1 MEDIGNIESIIQYEE
16 PIPTKDIMKVCILNH
31 SNTIKKMVVFQGS
44 MKPISKDN
52 DIFSEY
58 EQLQNNTTEFI
69 IQSSSMQLHP
79 DDSVHII
86 KKKILHEL
94 DMPLLSYSELYLFSK
109 KTISIHLHQL
119 YLEITKNETIP
130 LTKPIIGQL
139 LVNLEIVDKD
149 TLSYF
154 ANMEQP
160 TYTLVEFM
168 KGFSKHTYNIDISI
182 PIGRRFVKSR
192 ELLYSTNPFNVLHN
206 QELVF
211 HTTNNNALLSFEN
224 HLLLSYGNL
233 INNTLYVCTAD
244 DVFKYSDT
252 HSISSDYFIKLYY
265 PMLSK
270 LEILTTDEL
279 IKQKPNLIKDT
290 KKLMKPKLFKKYK
303 NIDTFYNLYNK
314 QPEKLPYSKNGINK
328 FHMVLHPITNII
340 LPLEYIF
347 KQVHATNDIPYIKY
361 NSGLRREPIY
371 RLYTNARTK
380 TGKKIPL
387 LSRTQIISFSK
398 NLNKPKQL
406 SFVTQY
412 TYENTTEF
420 IFIHINNNG
429 DVVIKGEC
437 KHHISAY
444 KLNILL
450 NNKINIIIS
459 QINRIIETSGY
470 TISTFNSIYDE
481 QVEIVNVSYICS
493 VPYTTPIKT
502 TELTTLM
509 SNMFHVYQPNINKG
523 AILRFTRVENYK
535 EMTAINSM
543 ITQIYKNT
551 NDWGTVKK
559 YIMDNFSFTN
569 EEAQQHIT
577 DYLNSHILLNGNYIN
592 KTVDI
597 AENPGFPC
605 LIHISNAYA
614 TPELTLDVSEITSIH
629 YIDVIHR
636 YFDTFLRVT
645 QYPDKSSISKDTLLK
660 KMAETSKIE
669 DVIIQ
674 EPIVAV
680 SSKGIQP
687 YSLQSSNIPTQI
699 DADTDVDDDGI
710 FFDDDD
716 DDDDDDDNN
725 SPKPAVKESINDNE
739 LLFQDD
745 SDSDDDNLFFGGN
758 RNFFDKMKKLEPTLF
773 RTKKDGR
780 YDSYARVCPSQSNR
794 QPVILTKEELEAM
807 DENSY
812 EVAMPYGSNPE
823 NKYWYVCP
831 RYWCLQT
838 NKPMTDKQV
847 ADGECGGKIIPSSK
861 SNNPPPGHYI
871 YEFTDERQHKDK
883 DNNYRQHRP
892 GFLGAKSHPD
902 SCLPCCFKEMNTTQ
916 QNIRRKEC
924 GVMDSEL
931 RGNPEV
937 VGKLINKQGKVEQ
950 TNPSNDDV
958 INTSNNTVDKP
969 VKEQRKGMNVLGHD
983 KFPIDAS
990 RWGFLPLSVE
1000 LFLRTDNSTSVTKNN
1015 PALIRQT
1022 ETPLLRYG
1030 VEYSHNQSFIACI
1043 ADIYT
1048 YHNNI
1053 NTPTIPE
1060 MRKIIASHITLDVYI
1075 KLNNGSIVSIF
1086 QPKKTSI
1093 SDITVEKYRTTKFY
1107 QSFNNLEN
1115 ISQNRFLKD
1124 TIASYQNFLNYLKND
1139 DSFIDHTYMWDIISS
1154 PDTGIFKDGIN
1165 IALIEIINHD
1175 ITNNVSLLCPTNS
1188 YTSRMF
1194 DIKKGTCILLKQDN
1208 IYEPIY
1214 LYGNTKISKHTKK
1227 NAVKIFYQQNTPSNL
1242 LNLFSII
1249 NKTTNKYCKP
1259 RPSMPDVYDYKTN
1272 ISAAEIYTI
1281 LQENRLIVENQ
1292 VRNYRGKTIAFI
1304 VKSRITDNN
1313 GFYIPTAPSSN
1324 IDNVN
1329 MIFTD
1334 EVEWQTYETT
1344 RDRLLQI
1351 SDKSQGK
1358 ILCKPQFKVTEDGLI
1373 VGIFTETNQFIQ
1385 ISEPV
1390 QDTIEDG
1397 IPKYQVHGYK
1407 DNEYYQADKS
1417 LSTDTSNDSI
1427 RTQTIRNISLETQ
1440 FYKLFRNKLR
1450 VLLSNYKYKTIRDE
1464 IVGII
1469 ENKQYLYNIKMK
1481 MLISIIQH
1489 TMNPHISFVDFD
1501 KDVLD
1506 KINDMN
1512 GLINKDDIIGLCSG
1526 KSNQLCIP
1534 KQNLISDNENE
1545 LLYYTRLTDELV
1557 RYNRI
1562 RLFILDPTKYLNIGD
1577 IEYDIN
1583 ADEIL
1588 SLYST
1593 IISENFDELIPMP
1606 TNKYIQNISY
1616 DFANPTTSNLPTSE
1630 NEITLEQQYNNST
1643 NASSNVLQKEC
1654 VSTVGDVIVDK
1665 SNWHL
1670 ILHDGAKEHVMNTS
1684 VQCSF
1689 YIILHIMK
1697 TYLQIDEN
1705 IHDIKKRLCSY
1716 YKPIIENYLLKLC
1729 DIFNN
1734 QGKSHVNMLKKKQIN
1749 IDVMIMGDD
1758 YMLTAIDYWVIS
1770 INMKLPIILFHSNS
1784 SLPFN
1789 NNLQWLRLAGDPEN
1803 DEFFF
1808 IRMISNNQYNLIT
1821 PPSMISDLIGFQ
1833 QLIESPS
1840 YTEHF
1845 KSFDDFIGDYEIA
1858 VPKLKI
1864 KAPRKKKA

>member
-31 SNTIKKMVVFQGS
+31 SNAIKKMVVFQGS

-130 LTKPIIGQL
+130 LTKSIIGQL

-279 IKQKPNLIKDT
+279 IKQKPTLIKDT

-371 RLYTNARTK
+371 RLYTNTRTK

-481 QVEIVNVSYICS
+481 QVEIVNISYICS
-493 VPYTTPIKT
+493 VPYTTPIKS

-674 EPIVAV
+674 EPIIAV

-716 DDDDDDDNN
+716 DDNDDNN

-745 SDSDDDNLFFGGN
+745 SDSDDDNLFVGGN
-758 RNFFDKMKKLEPTLF
+758 RNF
-773 RTKKDGR
+773 
-780 YDSYARVCPSQSNR
+780 
-794 QPVILTKEELEAM
+794 
-807 DENSY
+807 
-812 EVAMPYGSNPE
+812 
-823 NKYWYVCP
+823 
-831 RYWCLQT
+831 
-838 NKPMTDKQV
+838 
-847 ADGECGGKIIPSSK
+847 
-861 SNNPPPGHYI
+861 
-871 YEFTDERQHKDK
+871 
-883 DNNYRQHRP
+883 
-892 GFLGAKSHPD
+892 
-902 SCLPCCFKEMNTTQ
+902 
-916 QNIRRKEC
+916 
-924 GVMDSEL
+924 
-931 RGNPEV
+931 
-937 VGKLINKQGKVEQ
+937 LIK
-950 TNPSNDDV
+950 
-958 INTSNNTVDKP
+958 
-969 VKEQRKGMNVLGHD
+969 
-983 KFPIDAS
+983 
-990 RWGFLPLSVE
+990 
-1000 LFLRTDNSTSVTKNN
+1000 
-1015 PALIRQT
+1015 
-1022 ETPLLRYG
+1022 
-1030 VEYSHNQSFIACI
+1030 
-1043 ADIYT
+1043 
-1048 YHNNI
+1048 
-1053 NTPTIPE
+1053 
-1060 MRKIIASHITLDVYI
+1060 
-1075 KLNNGSIVSIF
+1075 
-1086 QPKKTSI
+1086 
-1093 SDITVEKYRTTKFY
+1093 
-1107 QSFNNLEN
+1107 
-1115 ISQNRFLKD
+1115 
-1124 TIASYQNFLNYLKND
+1124 
-1139 DSFIDHTYMWDIISS
+1139 
-1154 PDTGIFKDGIN
+1154 
-1165 IALIEIINHD
+1165 
-1175 ITNNVSLLCPTNS
+1175 
-1188 YTSRMF
+1188 
-1194 DIKKGTCILLKQDN
+1194 
-1208 IYEPIY
+1208 
-1214 LYGNTKISKHTKK
+1214 
-1227 NAVKIFYQQNTPSNL
+1227 
-1242 LNLFSII
+1242 
-1249 NKTTNKYCKP
+1249 
-1259 RPSMPDVYDYKTN
+1259 
-1272 ISAAEIYTI
+1272 
-1281 LQENRLIVENQ
+1281 
-1292 VRNYRGKTIAFI
+1292 
-1304 VKSRITDNN
+1304 
-1313 GFYIPTAPSSN
+1313 
-1324 IDNVN
+1324 
-1329 MIFTD
+1329 
-1334 EVEWQTYETT
+1334 
-1344 RDRLLQI
+1344 
-1351 SDKSQGK
+1351 
-1358 ILCKPQFKVTEDGLI
+1358 
-1373 VGIFTETNQFIQ
+1373 
-1385 ISEPV
+1385 
-1390 QDTIEDG
+1390 
-1397 IPKYQVHGYK
+1397 
-1407 DNEYYQADKS
+1407 
-1417 LSTDTSNDSI
+1417 
-1427 RTQTIRNISLETQ
+1427 
-1440 FYKLFRNKLR
+1440 
-1450 VLLSNYKYKTIRDE
+1450 
-1464 IVGII
+1464 
-1469 ENKQYLYNIKMK
+1469 
-1481 MLISIIQH
+1481 
-1489 TMNPHISFVDFD
+1489 
-1501 KDVLD
+1501 
-1506 KINDMN
+1506 
-1512 GLINKDDIIGLCSG
+1512 
-1526 KSNQLCIP
+1526 
-1534 KQNLISDNENE
+1534 
-1545 LLYYTRLTDELV
+1545 
-1557 RYNRI
+1557 
-1562 RLFILDPTKYLNIGD
+1562 
-1577 IEYDIN
+1577 
-1583 ADEIL
+1583 
-1588 SLYST
+1588 
-1593 IISENFDELIPMP
+1593 
-1606 TNKYIQNISY
+1606 
-1616 DFANPTTSNLPTSE
+1616 
-1630 NEITLEQQYNNST
+1630 
-1643 NASSNVLQKEC
+1643 
-1654 VSTVGDVIVDK
+1654 
-1665 SNWHL
+1665 
-1670 ILHDGAKEHVMNTS
+1670 
-1684 VQCSF
+1684 
-1689 YIILHIMK
+1689 
-1697 TYLQIDEN
+1697 
-1705 IHDIKKRLCSY
+1705 
-1716 YKPIIENYLLKLC
+1716 
-1729 DIFNN
+1729 
-1734 QGKSHVNMLKKKQIN
+1734 
-1749 IDVMIMGDD
+1749 
-1758 YMLTAIDYWVIS
+1758 
-1770 INMKLPIILFHSNS
+1770 
-1784 SLPFN
+1784 
-1789 NNLQWLRLAGDPEN
+1789 
-1803 DEFFF
+1803 
-1808 IRMISNNQYNLIT
+1808 
-1821 PPSMISDLIGFQ
+1821 
-1833 QLIESPS
+1833 
-1840 YTEHF
+1840 
-1845 KSFDDFIGDYEIA
+1845 
-1858 VPKLKI
+1858 
-1864 KAPRKKKA
+1864 